1 MNPILTTMKSAD
13 TNPVSILPATV
24 RAVLPQTL
32 FQNEFVSLIRVQLRR
47 GCRLHFARPVLRL
60 LTVAGGRVRMHGP
73 HGSFILQGPG
83 CWRLENG
90 EHWKIRAMADT
101 HLALFVGR
109 ATA

>member
-1 MNPILTTMKSAD
+1 MKSAD

-90 EHWKIRAMADT
+90 EHWKIRALADT
-101 HLALFVGR
+101 HLSLFVVR

>member
-1 MNPILTTMKSAD
+1 
-13 TNPVSILPATV
+13 
-24 RAVLPQTL
+24 
-32 FQNEFVSLIRVQLRR
+32 
-47 GCRLHFARPVLRL
+47 LRL

-90 EHWKIRAMADT
+90 EHWKIRALADT
-101 HLALFVGR
+101 HLSLFVVR